1 MFDSG
6 TFDRVLG
13 QMEADGAVRGA
24 GADAVQLPLKQRR
37 DKDEQKWMNDSPT
50 TVGPDSL
57 SATPDRYSEL
67 CATPQ
72 IGGTSFDHRHVLSC
86 PAVPLGAPPG
96 LDEARVVEGLPLEP
110 PPLPLGGKGE
120 ETPSK
125 VMLPNYWP
133 RTMSIDSLEEAL
145 AEVRR
150 DDATPVKVGTGAKAS
165 FWAGSMSTEIPDGL
179 AEPRQVAR
187 VPDKSP
193 MSSPAAKVTLWP
205 RTLSGDDLAMF
216 CDNGVANSALPPPP
230 AILPPF
236 MTLDAAPPPPPAQG
250 ACPSSE
256 SHVVSLASALPP
268 EPEIGS
274 PDLPTVGSRGHRL
287 GTCKPCAFLHTKGCT
302 NGKDCAFC
310 HLCSRGEKKRR
321 QREKWQQQQ
330 QVQQA
335 AQQAAQQVAQQMQM
349 FPPMLPMP
357 GSPMGCCPPMM
368 PAFPMPMA
376 PMPMV
381 PDPVAVQ
388 LSLAALSAGTH

>member
-1 MFDSG
+1 
-6 TFDRVLG
+6 
-13 QMEADGAVRGA
+13 MEADGAAQGA
-24 GADAVQLPLKQRR
+24 GTDTVQLPLKQRR
-37 DKDEQKWMNDSPT
+37 DKEEHKWMNDSPT
-50 TVGPDSL
+50 TVGPESL
-57 SATPDRYSEL
+57 SATPDRHSEL

-72 IGGTSFDHRHVLSC
+72 IGEGSYDHRHALSC
-86 PAVPLGAPPG
+86 PAVPFGAPPG

-110 PPLPLGGKGE
+110 PPLPFGGE

-145 AEVRR
+145 NVTRK
-150 DDATPVKVGTGAKAS
+150 DDATPVKVTKPN
-165 FWAGSMSTEIPDGL
+165 FWGGNDVPEDLT
-179 AEPRQVAR
+179 EPRQVAR
-187 VPDKSP
+187 VPGGSP

-205 RTLSGDDLAMF
+205 RTLSGDDLAAMLSET
-216 CDNGVANSALPPPP
+216 GASAGSLPPPP

-236 MTLDAAPPPPPAQG
+236 MTVNAPPPPPAQG

-256 SHVVSLASALPP
+256 SQVVSLASALPP

-274 PDLPTVGSRGHRL
+274 PELPTMGSRGHRL

-368 PAFPMPMA
+368 PGFPMPVA
-376 PMPMV
+376 PMPMM

-388 LSLAALSAGTH
+388 LSLAALSAGTN